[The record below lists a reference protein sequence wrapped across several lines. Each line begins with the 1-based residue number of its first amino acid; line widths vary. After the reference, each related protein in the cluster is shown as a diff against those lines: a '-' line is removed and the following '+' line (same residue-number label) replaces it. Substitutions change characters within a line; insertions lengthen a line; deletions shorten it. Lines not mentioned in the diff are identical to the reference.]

1 MAQPRTIARLG
12 AAVEF
17 RSSGSTTDRV
27 SSRVVTE
34 ASEIQALRDAARRL
48 IELAARTRWRGP
60 DPYDGLFVRW
70 PAPLVGGR
78 RRRQAIIQLHAR
90 SPVDIRRLYR
100 RRHSLVPKAPA
111 LLGQAAS
118 RLVAAGEDAHLRDL
132 ARDALQTLF
141 DDTTCGEDAW
151 GYPWDTQTRWSY
163 YPGGSPNVVATA
175 FSANALAEAAVTL
188 DEPAWRARAERA
200 ARWVASELFLPE
212 EGYFAYHGHSDRLVH
227 NANLLGAAVVHE
239 LAPEAPGAA
248 EAVRIATARTLD
260 QQRPDGTWP
269 YGEAPGL
276 EWVDGFHT
284 GYVLD
289 SLCRLEGVD
298 PRIPAAIEAGA
309 RVYLAD
315 FFDVEGRARLW
326 RGRRYPEDSHSAGTG
341 LTVLSRL
348 AERDLVSAE
357 TVSRVARYTL
367 TQLLHRNGHAIFRRR
382 RWGTTRVLYTRWCDA
397 PVALGFASAAAFFF
411 QAAEH

>member
-1 MAQPRTIARLG
+1 M
-12 AAVEF
+12 
-17 RSSGSTTDRV
+17 S
-27 SSRVVTE
+27 E
-34 ASEIQALRDAARRL
+34 ASEKQTEQLRAAAQRL
-48 IELAARTRWRGP
+48 IELAARARWRGP

-111 LLGQAAS
+111 LLGQAAA
-118 RLVAAGEDAHLRDL
+118 RLVAAREDVHLRDL

-141 DDTTCGEDAW
+141 DDTTCGENGW

-200 ARWVASELFLPE
+200 AQWAARELFLPE

-227 NANLLGAAVVHE
+227 NANLLGAALVHE
-239 LAPEAPGAA
+239 LAPQAPGAS
-248 EAVRIATARTLD
+248 EAVCTATARTLD
-260 QQRPDGTWP
+260 AQLPDGTWP
-269 YGEAPGL
+269 YGEAVGL

-298 PRIPAAIEAGA
+298 PRIPDAIERGA
-309 RVYLAD
+309 RVYLSD
-315 FFDVEGRARLW
+315 FFDGDGRARLW
-326 RGRRYPEDSHSAGTG
+326 RGKRYPEDSHSAGTG
-341 LTVLSRL
+341 MTVLSRL
-348 AERDLVSAE
+348 AARGVVPSEAVE
-357 TVSRVARYTL
+357 RVARYTL
-367 TQLLHRNGHAIFRRR
+367 ARLLHRNGHAVFRRQ
-382 RWGTTRVLYTRWCDA
+382 RWGAARVCYIRWCDA
-397 PVALGFASAAAFFF
+397 PVALGLASAVTLLGGSRTAPLPA
-411 QAAEH
+411 QADI

>member
-1 MAQPRTIARLG
+1 
-12 AAVEF
+12 VE
-17 RSSGSTTDRV
+17 RV
-27 SSRVVTE
+27 SSLAVTE
-34 ASEIQALRDAARRL
+34 TVEAQTEQLRAAAQRL
-48 IELAARTRWRGP
+48 IELGALTQWRGP

-78 RRRQAIIQLHAR
+78 RRRQVIIQLHAR

-118 RLVAAGEDAHLRDL
+118 RLVAAGEDHHLREL
-132 ARDALQTLF
+132 ARNALQALS
-141 DDTTCGEDAW
+141 DDTTCGEDGW

-188 DEPAWRARAERA
+188 DEPTWRARAERA
-200 ARWVASELFLPE
+200 ATWVARELFLQD

-227 NANLLGAAVVHE
+227 NANLLGAALVHE
-239 LAPEAPGAA
+239 LASQVPGAS

-260 QQRPDGTWP
+260 AQLPDGTWP
-269 YGEAPGL
+269 YGEAAGL

-298 PRIPAAIEAGA
+298 PRISEAIERGA
-309 RVYLAD
+309 RVYLSD
-315 FFDVEGRARLW
+315 FFDGDGRARLW
-326 RGRRYPEDSHSAGTG
+326 RGKRYPEDSHSAGTG
-341 LTVLSRL
+341 MTVLTRL
-348 AERDLVSAE
+348 ARRDLVPVE
-357 TVSRVARYTL
+357 VVSRVAGYAL
-367 TQLLHRNGHAIFRRR
+367 AHMLHGNGHAVFRRE
-382 RWGTTRVLYTRWCDA
+382 RWGSTRVFYTRWCDA
-397 PVALGFASAAAFFF
+397 PVALGFASAAAFFDVN
-411 QAAEH
+411 HKPS

>member
-1 MAQPRTIARLG
+1 MTETVEARTEQLRTAAQ
-12 AAVEF
+12 
-17 RSSGSTTDRV
+17 
-27 SSRVVTE
+27 
-34 ASEIQALRDAARRL
+34 RL
-48 IELAARTRWRGP
+48 IELGALMRWRGP
-60 DPYDGLFVRW
+60 DPYDGLFVHW
-70 PAPLVGGR
+70 PSPFVGGR
-78 RRRQAIIQLHAR
+78 RRRQAIIQLHVR
-90 SPVDIRRLYR
+90 SPVDIRRMYR

-118 RLVAAGEDAHLRDL
+118 RLVAAREDDHLREL
-132 ARDALQTLF
+132 ARDALQTLVA
-141 DDTTCGEDAW
+141 DTTCGEDGW

-188 DEPAWRARAERA
+188 DEPAYRLRAERA
-200 ARWVASELFLPE
+200 ASWVARALFLPR

-248 EAVRIATARTLD
+248 EAVRVATARTLD

-269 YGEAPGL
+269 YGEASGL

-298 PRIPAAIEAGA
+298 PRIPAAIERGA
-309 RVYLAD
+309 RVYLSD
-315 FFDVEGRARLW
+315 FFDVDGRARLW
-326 RGRRYPEDSHSAGTG
+326 RGQCYPEDSHSAGTG
-341 LTVLSRL
+341 MTVLARL
-348 AERDLVSAE
+348 AALGVVPLDAVE
-357 TVSRVARYTL
+357 RVARYTL
-367 TQLLHRNGHAIFRRR
+367 TRLMHSNGHAVFRRQ
-382 RWGTTRVLYTRWCDA
+382 RWGATRVCYTRWCDA
-397 PVALGFASAAAFFF
+397 PVALGFASSAALLEGSPTRHGHTNKAP
-411 QAAEH
+411 